1 MSEEY
6 EQFIKSKITEDSEA
20 TNIKT
25 IETNKINYVKVVD
38 ISIPFLSVLLLVLK
52 YTIAFFLVSLFIFFT
67 VSVLSLLGVIGISS
81 IF

>member
-25 IETNKINYVKVVD
+25 IETNKINYGK
-38 ISIPFLSVLLLVLK
+38 II
-52 YTIAFFLVSLFIFFT
+52 
-67 VSVLSLLGVIGISS
+67 
-81 IF
+81 